1 MNPYLSH
8 ACIYLLSQTL
18 LENIVSLMLG
28 ILLSTHQFPR
38 SPRFHDNRFV
48 LLLHPRLAVVLRDG
62 DHCCY
67 FTDE

>member
-18 LENIVSLMLG
+18 LENIASLMLG
-28 ILLSTHQFPR
+28 IVLSTHPFSQ
-38 SPRFHDNRFV
+38 SARFYDNRFV
-48 LLLHPRLAVVLRDG
+48 LLLHPRLRVVLRDK
-62 DHCCY
+62 DHYPY